1 MATHKIIK
9 STHSKKKTLHKTVIK
24 DVIINGNTYKIIKEL
39 GYGMV
44 GTVYLVSHNNAMFA
58 YKIEHILPSEYKNY
72 KNSNIRG
79 EIDFSINFANNYP
92 NQFIKLIDYDFIKDC
107 KHKQKYSNKLT
118 IKNIGNYQLKYYAT
132 LAKSPYCSRKI
143 YTLIDTS
150 LDNLKDFHKFNHKQL
165 YSMLIQLYYGLY
177 LMQSNGYI
185 HSDLHTGNIGIVNT
199 TDKYITILNK
209 KIPTYGRIYK
219 IIDYGGLLIASN
231 YKKTK
236 QLKQLYKNA
245 ELNVIKKFRLFTN
258 LLLYNKS
265 LIKIQ
270 NFFNKHKIQPK
281 DFNIAYEDFK
291 KLNEFKIISKYT
303 DDSETQFFLLNMLYP
318 EIYKNIIYTTK
329 FKQNIQPEATLP
341 IEDIIFI
348 IQSDTKLLRIIH
360 YFMDKLSF

>member
-1 MATHKIIK
+1 MVTK
-9 STHSKKKTLHKTVIK
+9 TVRTSKHKTVNK
-24 DVIINGNTYKIIKEL
+24 DVIINGNTYKIIKQL
-39 GYGMV
+39 GHGMV
-44 GTVYLVSHNNAMFA
+44 GTIYLVSHNNDRFA

-72 KNSNIRG
+72 KNSNSKE

-107 KHKQKYSNKLT
+107 KHKQKYTNKLSD
-118 IKNIGNYQLKYYAT
+118 KYLALHYAI
-132 LAKSPYCSRKI
+132 LAKSSYCSRKI

-177 LMQSNGYI
+177 LMHSNGYI
-185 HSDLHTGNIGIVNT
+185 HGDLHNGNIGIVNT

-219 IIDYGGLLIASN
+219 IIDYGGLLLASN

-236 QLKQLYKNA
+236 QLKQFYENA
-245 ELNVIKKFRLFTN
+245 ELNVIRKLRLFTN
-258 LLLYNKS
+258 LLVYEKS

-291 KLNEFKIISKYT
+291 KLDEFKIISKYT
-303 DDSETQFFLLNMLYP
+303 DDSAIQSFLLNMLYP
-318 EIYKNIIYTTK
+318 DIYKNIMYTTK
-329 FKQNIQPEATLP
+329 FKHNIQPKLTIPL
-341 IEDIIFI
+341 EDIIFI

-360 YFMDKLSF
+360 YFSDKISF